1 MKILLIQTA
10 FPGDVILATAFLA
23 DLAEAYPH
31 AELHML
37 VRKGCEDLLADNP
50 RLSCLW
56 SWDKREGR
64 YKQLLWLSGQLRRA
78 KFDRV
83 YNLQR
88 YASSGFLTWR
98 SGAPYRAGF
107 RQNPWSWCFS
117 HTVEH
122 RIPQPC
128 DQVLYL
134 SNQEPHL
141 CEGRFLHEVQ
151 RNALLLHPE
160 VRPARRPELYLG
172 EAEHSRAESF
182 VAGRRAVV
190 VAPASNWFTKQ
201 WHEPGWGALLAL
213 IPAAWTVFLVG
224 GKEDAALCE
233 RIGLTR
239 PGSVNL
245 AGALRF
251 RETAALMQR
260 AEHVFTNDSAPLHLA
275 SAVNAPVTA
284 VFCSTRPE
292 LGFSPLSDQR
302 RVVHSEG
309 PCCSKGI
316 HGAKACPEGHFSC
329 SRSITAE
336 AVLGENFST

>member
-23 DLAEAYPH
+23 DLAEAYPQ

-50 RLSCLW
+50 RLSRLW

-64 YKQLLWLSGQLRRA
+64 YRQLFRLSGQLRRE

-98 SGAPYRAGF
+98 SGAAFRAGF
-107 RQNPWSWCFS
+107 RQNPWSWSFS
-117 HTVEH
+117 QQEEH
-122 RIPQPC
+122 QIPHP
-128 DQVLYL
+128 Y
-134 SNQEPHL
+134 H
-141 CEGRFLHEVQ
+141 GGFLHEVQ
-151 RNALLLHPE
+151 RNALLLHRQ
-160 VRPARRPELYLG
+160 VRPPRRPELYLG
-172 EAEHSRAESF
+172 AAEHARAEGL

-190 VAPASNWFTKQ
+190 AAPASNWFTKQ
-201 WHEPGWGALLAL
+201 WHEAGWVALLAL

-239 PGSVNL
+239 PGSINL

-260 AEHVFTNDSAPLHLA
+260 ADQVFTNDSAPLHLA

-292 LGFSPLSDQR
+292 LGFGPLSDQR
-302 RVVHSEG
+302 RVVHSVT

-329 SRSITAE
+329 SRSIAAE
-336 AVLGENFST
+336 AVLGEIFST